1 MVTSCSYFSFRSG
14 LTNANKPTFDNCN
27 E

>member
-1 MVTSCSYFSFRSG
+1 MVTNCTEFSLSSG
-14 LTNANKPTFDNCN
+14 LTQANKPTFDNCN